1 MNDQPPAAEPENPGA
16 SAAAPLP
23 AKSPRRRLLV
33 LIGLTLFA
41 LILVAS
47 AMATIQIGTAKPGGK
62 FNLIASDGRTVT
74 DRTYRG
80 KWELI
85 YFGYSFCP
93 DACPLSLNSITEALS
108 VLGPEADRLQPIFIT
123 IDPERDTPAI
133 LAQFV
138 ANFSPSIVALTGSAA
153 DIGAAEKAFGV
164 YAARVNAEDGSK
176 NYFMDHS
183 SFFYLMDPG
192 GRYVAT
198 LPVPADGTV
207 LALRLKPYLA
217 ENP

>member
-1 MNDQPPAAEPENPGA
+1 MIDQPTAAGPENPDAPA
-16 SAAAPLP
+16 SAPRP

-41 LILVAS
+41 LIVVAS
-47 AMATIQIGTAKPGGK
+47 AMASIQIRTAKPGGK
-62 FNLIASDGRTVT
+62 FSLIASDGRTVT
-74 DRTYRG
+74 ERTYRG
-80 KWELI
+80 KWQLF

-108 VLGPEADRLQPIFIT
+108 VLGPLADRLQPIFVT
-123 IDPERDTPAI
+123 IDPERDTPVV

-138 ANFSPSIVALTGSAA
+138 ANFSPKIVALTGSAP

-164 YAARVNAEDGSK
+164 YAAREKAEDGSK

-198 LPVPADGTV
+198 MPVPADGTV
-207 LALRLKPYLA
+207 LAQRLKPYLA
-217 ENP
+217 ANP